1 MDYGVALLE
10 PTVNLARLSE
20 ILDGVGHEGRV
31 AAMRRMTPK
40 QMADLYEAAK
50 GFRALTLEH
59 FVPSDKAPLEEVI
72 HEGKN
77 SLPLFTAFQKRFCRL
92 PDRTDALGGY
102 NHQANA
108 WITGPGYFVAHDYT
122 EPGEIGI
129 DYYQVPAVKPDAW
142 PAIRDNDGGFGQL
155 VYGKM
160 VDVMRG
166 VSEHVSIGRAVR
178 NGKVADNWFV
188 LVRKP

>member
-10 PTVNLARLSE
+10 PAVNLPRLSE
-20 ILDGVGHEGRV
+20 ILDGVGHVGRV
-31 AAMRRMTPK
+31 AAMNRMTPK
-40 QMADLYEAAK
+40 QMAELYEAAK
-50 GFRALTLEH
+50 GFRPLTLDH
-59 FVPSDKAPLEEVI
+59 FVPAGTEPLKEVI

-77 SLPLFTAFQKRFCRL
+77 SLAAFTAFQKRFCRL
-92 PDRTDALGGY
+92 PEKSDELGGY
-102 NHQANA
+102 NHQAMG
-108 WITGPGYFVAHDYT
+108 WFTGPGYFVAHDYT

-129 DYYQVPAVKPDAW
+129 DYYKVPSVKPEAW
-142 PAIRDNDGGFGQL
+142 PAIRDNDGGFGQF

-188 LVRKP
+188 LVRQP

>member
-10 PTVNLARLSE
+10 PAVNLPRLCE
-20 ILDGVGHEGRV
+20 ILDGVGHPGRV
-31 AAMRRMTPK
+31 AAMNRMTPK
-40 QMADLYEAAK
+40 QMAELYEAAK
-50 GFRALTLEH
+50 RFRPLTLDH
-59 FVPSDKAPLEEVI
+59 FVPAGTEPLTEVI

-77 SLPLFTAFQKRFCRL
+77 SLAAFTAFQKRFCRL
-92 PDRTDALGGY
+92 PEKADALGGY
-102 NHQANA
+102 NHQAMG
-108 WITGPGYFVAHDYT
+108 WFTGPGYFVAHDYT
-122 EPGEIGI
+122 EPGEVGI
-129 DYYQVPAVKPDAW
+129 DYYQVPSVKPEAW
-142 PAIRDNDGGFGQL
+142 PAIRDNGGGIGQF

-178 NGKVADNWFV
+178 NGKVADNWFL

>member
-10 PTVNLARLSE
+10 PTVNLARFSE
-20 ILDGVGHEGRV
+20 ILDGVGHEGRL
-31 AAMRRMTPK
+31 AAVRRMTPK
-40 QMADLYEAAK
+40 QMAELYEAAK
-50 GFRALTLEH
+50 GFKSLSLDD
-59 FVPSDKAPLEEVI
+59 FVPSSVAPLTEVI

-77 SLPLFTAFQKRFCRL
+77 SLAAFTAFQKRFCRL
-92 PDRTDALGGY
+92 PGRSDALAGY
-102 NHQANA
+102 NHQAMA
-108 WITGPGYFVAHDYT
+108 WFTGPGYFVAHDYT

-129 DYYQVPAVKPDAW
+129 DYYQVPTEKCAAW
-142 PAIRDNDGGFGQL
+142 PEIRDNDGGFGQF

-166 VSEHVSIGRAVR
+166 VSEHVTVGRAVR

-188 LVRKP
+188 LVRTP

>member
-10 PTVNLARLSE
+10 PAVNLPRLSE
-20 ILDGVGHEGRV
+20 ILDGVGHVGRV
-31 AAMRRMTPK
+31 AAMNRMTPK
-40 QMADLYEAAK
+40 QMAELYEAAK
-50 GFRALTLEH
+50 GFRPLTLDH
-59 FVPSDKAPLEEVI
+59 FVPSGTEPLKEVI

-77 SLPLFTAFQKRFCRL
+77 SLAAFTAFQKRFCRL
-92 PDRTDALGGY
+92 PEKSDELGGY
-102 NHQANA
+102 NHQAMG
-108 WITGPGYFVAHDYT
+108 WFTGPGYFVAHDYT

-129 DYYQVPAVKPDAW
+129 DYYKVPSVKPEAW
-142 PAIRDNDGGFGQL
+142 PAIRDNDGGFGQF

-188 LVRKP
+188 LVRQP